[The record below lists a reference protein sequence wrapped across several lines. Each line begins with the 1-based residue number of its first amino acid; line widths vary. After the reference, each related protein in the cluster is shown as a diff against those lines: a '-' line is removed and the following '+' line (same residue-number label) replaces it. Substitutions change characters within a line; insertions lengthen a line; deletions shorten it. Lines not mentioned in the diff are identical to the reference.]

1 MYWRGGWGGP
11 GIIKQIQKTKKLQL
25 INMHFGSMVKM
36 GLVSRIRAILT
47 AVSLLMS

>member
-1 MYWRGGWGGP
+1 MYRRGGGDP

-36 GLVSRIRAILT
+36 GLISRIRAILT
-47 AVSLLMS
+47 VVSLLMS